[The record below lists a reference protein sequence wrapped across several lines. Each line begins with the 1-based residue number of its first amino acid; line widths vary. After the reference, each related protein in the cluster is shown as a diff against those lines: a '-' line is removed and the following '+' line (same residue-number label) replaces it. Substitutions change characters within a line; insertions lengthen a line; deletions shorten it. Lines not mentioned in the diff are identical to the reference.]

1 MLQYAVV
8 ALVSIGVVFL
18 AYALKPTRELCREP
32 VQGGGWKLLYA
43 LIVFFILGYLA
54 FVWHAGSGPVS
65 VAEIIVALILFGGSC
80 FVVIVTRMSRRGIE
94 YVKQIAA
101 LERHNALHDA
111 LTNLPNRT
119 LLHQRLEA
127 ALDSARVGQRTM
139 AVLLMDLDR
148 FKEINDTLGHHI
160 GDRLLQQVAPRL
172 RGVVRGPETV
182 ARLGGDEFA
191 IVMPVADL
199 DAATQLA
206 RRLLDAI
213 EQPFRVEQ
221 HNLGIGLSIGIC
233 LYPEHGQ
240 DSETLLQR
248 ADVAMYVAKRNASG
262 YAVYDSKQDQH
273 SLSRLK
279 LLNELQGAIEAGALV
294 QYYQPYIGI
303 ERGVPTALEALAR
316 WDHPE
321 YGLIPAT
328 DFIPLAEQ
336 AGLIQ
341 SLTRWALSTAVS
353 NLAVWRRQGIDC
365 QVSVNLSIKDLQSP
379 TLPDTV
385 RALLKE
391 HAVAPDRL
399 ALEITEG
406 SVMTDEQR
414 VVENIARLNRL
425 GVSILIDDFGTGYSS
440 LSRLRQLPIDAV
452 KIDRSFVLDMIEDEH
467 DAIIVRSTIDLAHNM
482 GKKVVAE
489 GVETQDVLDILEILH
504 CDYAQGNFIAAPML
518 AADVPGWLRNPAPRR
533 H

>member
-1 MLQYAVV
+1 MLQTIVV
-8 ALVSIGVVFL
+8 ALVLAGVVIL

-32 VQGGGWKLLYA
+32 VQGSGWKWLYA
-43 LIVFFILGYLA
+43 LIVLFIFGYLA
-54 FVWHAGSGPVS
+54 FAWHASSGAAS
-65 VAEIIVALILFGGSC
+65 LTEIVGALILFGGSC
-80 FVVIVTRMSRRGIE
+80 FVVIVTRMSRLGIE
-94 YVKQIAA
+94 HVKQIAA
-101 LERHNALHDA
+101 LERHNALHDT

-127 ALDSARVGQRTM
+127 AVGLARAGTKTM

-172 RGVVRGPETV
+172 RSVVRGSETV

-191 IVMPVADL
+191 VVMPGADL
-199 DAATQLA
+199 GAATLLA
-206 RRLLDAI
+206 QRLLEAV
-213 EQPFRVEQ
+213 EQPFQVEQ
-221 HNLGIGLSIGIC
+221 HHLGIGLSIGIC
-233 LYPEHGQ
+233 LYPKHAE
-240 DSETLLQR
+240 DSETLLRR

-262 YAVYDSKQDQH
+262 YAAYDSKQDQY

-279 LLNELQGAIEAGALV
+279 LQNELQGAIENGNLA
-294 QYYQPYIGI
+294 QHYQPYISI
-303 ERGVPTALEALAR
+303 EPRALVAFEALAR

-328 DFIPLAEQ
+328 DFILLAEQ
-336 AGLIQ
+336 SGLIQ
-341 SLTRWALSTAVS
+341 ALTRWALATAIA
-353 NLAVWRRQGIDC
+353 NLAAWGQQGFNF
-365 QVSVNLSIKDLQSP
+365 QVSVNLSIKDLQAP
-379 TLPDTV
+379 ALTDTV
-385 RALLKE
+385 RTLLTQHGVE
-391 HAVAPDRL
+391 PARL
-399 ALEITEG
+399 VLEITEG

-440 LSRLRQLPIDAV
+440 LSRLKHLPIDAI
-452 KIDRSFVLDMIEDEH
+452 KIDSSFVLDMIEDEH

-489 GVETQDVLDILEILH
+489 GVENQDVLDILEILH
-504 CDYAQGNFIAAPML
+504 CDYAQGNFIASPMS
-518 AADVPGWLRNPAPRR
+518 AADVPGWVRQPAPRR
-533 H
+533 G